1 MCERNNIDRKNYE
14 LINEIGSKYPN
25 IVLKYINSLSSKTSY
40 TKLVYIRYVTNFLD
54 YRDCDYKNVKPM
66 DIDEYME
73 HIKYLNNGKEKSATY
88 RNANLAAL
96 KGFYKFL
103 QMNNIVDFN
112 PCDLIEAPKDKS
124 EHEIITISK
133 RDYRIIIKNI
143 KNGVGNEKAKN
154 TQKKW
159 ISRDIALITL
169 GLTTGLRISA
179 IVGIDIDDINMK
191 ENYINVNEKGDINK
205 KVYISDNTKDSL
217 KRWIEDRNNMVDETE
232 RALFICQGNHR
243 ISTRSV
249 ERKFNKITQGTSKH
263 ITPHK
268 MRATCATRLYEQTG
282 DIYLVQQ
289 QLGHKNI
296 ENTKRYAKVSETKMR
311 EAANILD
318 TAY

>member
-1 MCERNNIDRKNYE
+1 
-14 LINEIGSKYPN
+14 
-25 IVLKYINSLSSKTSY
+25 
-40 TKLVYIRYVTNFLD
+40 
-54 YRDCDYKNVKPM
+54 M

-73 HIKYLNNGKEKSATY
+73 YIKYSNNGKEKSATY
-88 RNANLAAL
+88 RNANLAAI

-103 QMNNIVDFN
+103 QMNNIMEFN
-112 PCDLIEAPKDKS
+112 PCDVIESPKDKS
-124 EHEIITISK
+124 EHEITTISK

-191 ENYINVNEKGDINK
+191 ENYISVNEKGNIDK
-205 KVYISDNTKDSL
+205 KVYISNNTMDSL
-217 KRWIEDRNNMVDETE
+217 KKWMEDRNNMVDETE

-268 MRATCATRLYEQTG
+268 MRATCATRLYEETG

-296 ENTKRYAKVSETKMR
+296 ENTKRYAAVSERKKR
-311 EAANILD
+311 EAASILD
-318 TAY
+318 NLY

>member
-1 MCERNNIDRKNYE
+1 
-14 LINEIGSKYPN
+14 
-25 IVLKYINSLSSKTSY
+25 
-40 TKLVYIRYVTNFLD
+40 
-54 YRDCDYKNVKPM
+54 
-66 DIDEYME
+66 
-73 HIKYLNNGKEKSATY
+73 
-88 RNANLAAL
+88 
-96 KGFYKFL
+96 
-103 QMNNIVDFN
+103 
-112 PCDLIEAPKDKS
+112 
-124 EHEIITISK
+124 
-133 RDYRIIIKNI
+133 
-143 KNGVGNEKAKN
+143 
-154 TQKKW
+154 
-159 ISRDIALITL
+159 
-169 GLTTGLRISA
+169 
-179 IVGIDIDDINMK
+179 VGIDIDDINMK

-217 KRWIEDRNNMVDETE
+217 KRWIEDRSNMVDETE

-268 MRATCATRLYEQTG
+268 MRATCATKLYEQTG